1 MSWNEQVDTLTGIW
15 AETQKKLWESWYD
28 LIRTAPAPLTTYTSL
43 LDEWRKLATQGVE
56 MWITD
61 AEPISKNVSRQLL
74 ASQSTMMR
82 FLELTSD
89 AWKAMLPKV
98 ETGDDWQAV
107 LKSYVERLRNQLIP
121 DAAGLLR
128 SSQDLGELWKLYLE
142 ELQALTQPWLTS
154 LRRSPW
160 HLGEALTGTGGNSEL
175 VQLTNLYWDAYE
187 RTFGRLVESPGF
199 GFTREINEKVLKAFD
214 AWTDFR
220 RASTEYQIVLAS
232 AWGDIFE
239 QVMRELVKRS
249 EQDTPI
255 RNVRDLMR
263 LWTETADASLEKVF
277 RSEHYVNVQGRLFD
291 AAMNYR
297 LHEQEVIELVLKTGY
312 IPTRSEVDE
321 AHRNIYELRK
331 EVKAL
336 KKALKGTVLADG
348 SGTSI
353 ADLRQ
358 EINGL
363 KKDLQKVQEASGNG
377 KAHAPAE

>member
-1 MSWNEQVDTLTGIW
+1 MSWNEQVDTLTSIW

-160 HLGEALTGTGGNSEL
+160 HLGETLTGTGGNSEL

-255 RNVRDLMR
+255 KNVRDLMR

>member
-1 MSWNEQVDTLTGIW
+1 MSWNEQVDFLTSIW
-15 AETQKKLWESWYD
+15 GETQKKMWESWYD

-56 MWITD
+56 LWTVD
-61 AEPISKNVSRQLL
+61 AEPIAKNISRQLI
-74 ASQSTMMR
+74 ASQSTMIR

-89 AWKAMLPKV
+89 AWKAMAPSI
-98 ETGDDWQAV
+98 ENDGDWQSV

-128 SSQDLGELWKLYLE
+128 TSQDLAELWKLYLE

-154 LRRSPW
+154 VRRSPW
-160 HLGEALTGTGGNSEL
+160 HLGEALTGSGDKSEL

-199 GFTREINEKVLKAFD
+199 GFTREINEKILKAFD

-239 QVMRELVKRS
+239 QVMRNLVKRS
-249 EQDTPI
+249 QQGNPVKS
-255 RNVRDLMR
+255 VRELMR

-277 RSEHYVNVQGRLFD
+277 RSEEYVKVQGQLFD

-297 LHEQEVIELVLKTGY
+297 LHEQEVVELVLKTGY
-312 IPTRSEVDE
+312 VPTRSEVDE

-336 KKALKGTVLADG
+336 KKALKGTTFADS
-348 SGTSI
+348 SGT
-353 ADLRQ
+353 AVAELRQ

-363 KKDLQKVQEASGNG
+363 KKALQEVQEASGNG
-377 KAHAPAE
+377 KTHATAE